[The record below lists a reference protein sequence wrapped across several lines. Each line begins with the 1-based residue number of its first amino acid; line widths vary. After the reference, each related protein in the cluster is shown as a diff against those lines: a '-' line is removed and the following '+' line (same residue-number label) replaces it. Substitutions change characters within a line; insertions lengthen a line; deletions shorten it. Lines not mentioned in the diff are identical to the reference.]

1 MRINEVTN
9 QLQTFTATVRV
20 SVSGSSMV
28 LRTQVQS
35 DGITQARAL
44 LFHLYGNGNVLS
56 VNLAHTAKNLKLRFS
71 NIPPL

>member
-28 LRTQVQS
+28 LRTQVQA
-35 DGITQARAL
+35 DGITHARAL
-44 LFHLYGNGNVLS
+44 LLHLYGVGNVL
-56 VNLAHTAKNLKLRFS
+56 
-71 NIPPL
+71 NIT